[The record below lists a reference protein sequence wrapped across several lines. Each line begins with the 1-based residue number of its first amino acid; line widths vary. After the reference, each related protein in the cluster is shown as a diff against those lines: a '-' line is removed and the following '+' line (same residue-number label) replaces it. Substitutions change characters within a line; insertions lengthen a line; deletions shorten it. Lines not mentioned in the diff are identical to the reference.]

1 MRSVSLPCP
10 AGVDFGLNNR
20 EIFSPG
26 NGSPQ
31 PAGSSAGP
39 FSSCNNVPLGITRR
53 RPQPGC
59 CASSIGPAPNKIHES
74 TTDGGGEPPVRT
86 T

>member
-10 AGVDFGLNNR
+10 MGVDFGLGNR

-31 PAGSSAGP
+31 RAGRSAGP
-39 FSSCNNVPLGITRR
+39 PSCYNVQLGIRQR
-53 RPQPGC
+53 RPEHGC
-59 CASSIGPAPNKIHES
+59 SASLIGPAPTQICEPP
-74 TTDGGGEPPVRT
+74 TDGGGEPRQGM
-86 T
+86 